1 MCVYP
6 ARGSYFWHFSP
17 SKAAETAKYP
27 WRPPLSPNRR
37 EREEREREKERARGK
52 RGRRLEEREKYGREY
67 GVLTRLNF
75 TDFLERFLINENN
88 A

>member
-1 MCVYP
+1 MFIP
-6 ARGSYFWHFSP
+6 REDLISGISLRRRLRKPRNIRGDRLYLQT
-17 SKAAETAKYP
+17 E
-27 WRPPLSPNRR
+27 

-52 RGRRLEEREKYGREY
+52 RGGRLEEREKYGREY